1 MLAKIC
7 FVRFLPVGDI
17 VCFDDSPIRD
27 RYIGE
32 EDGFMSFSAFVELS
46 QQVSLDSELN
56 KVFHDAD
63 VSVSRERSIFID
75 HVYIYRELVYFSP
88 QGLDPGVGHE
98 PAPCVVVLE
107 KRALSDPELRLKIF
121 QGGGQCDP

>member
-56 KVFHDAD
+56 EAFHD
-63 VSVSRERSIFID
+63 VEFSISGEENILID
-75 HVYIYRELVYFSP
+75 YVCLF
-88 QGLDPGVGHE
+88 
-98 PAPCVVVLE
+98 
-107 KRALSDPELRLKIF
+107 
-121 QGGGQCDP
+121 